1 MKPRLFEALM
11 AKDSEQKRCYEEL
24 KRKVETNTFL
34 KRYVAM
40 GVKEGLFSDSAY
52 ALGRMHNTM
61 VESAWPELIGRSIIN
76 VMPTSEALERFPL
89 DAGAV
94 AYEYAEGGVTQL
106 SGKKPT
112 KLDVSTDILV
122 ESGDDW
128 TQEFT
133 EDATWNVM
141 DRMVGNV
148 GRAVGLKETQKILTL
163 YNAIAAGDL
172 AGGAVVAGGG
182 AVLSW
187 AGLLALRAQVRNQ
200 SGGGWRPNVLAIS
213 EMQAH
218 QLLND
223 DKFVNSVYLPSSQTD
238 LDQGVIGS
246 VLGMK
251 VQVSTEITNGV
262 AFAIDTRVASVMLLR
277 RDLTVEDWYDAKTG
291 KSGVRGTTRFGLG
304 VLRANAVAKMTNI
317 KTTLT

>member
-1 MKPRLFEALM
+1 MKPKLFESLM
-11 AKDSEQKRCYEEL
+11 AKDGEQKHVYEAL
-24 KRKVETNTFL
+24 KHKAESNPFL
-34 KRYVAM
+34 KRYVAL
-40 GVKEGLFSDSAY
+40 GVKEGLFSDSAN
-52 ALGRMHNTM
+52 ALGRMHDAM
-61 VESAWPELIGRSIIN
+61 VEAAWPELIGRSIIN
-76 VMPTSEALERFPL
+76 VLPTTEALERFPL
-89 DAGAV
+89 DGGAV
-94 AYEYAEGGVTQL
+94 AYQCAESGIVRL

-112 KLDVSTDILV
+112 KVDVSTDILA

-128 TQEFT
+128 TQEFS

-148 GRAVGLKETQKILTL
+148 GRAVGVKETQKVIAL
-163 YNAIAAGDL
+163 YTAVAAADL
-172 AGGAVVAGGG
+172 ATGADLAGGG

-187 AGLLALRAQVRNQ
+187 AQLLALRYAVRSQN
-200 SGGGWRPNVLAIS
+200 WRPKVLAMN
-213 EMQAH
+213 EMQLH

-223 DKFVNSVYLPSSQTD
+223 DKFVKSVYLPSSQTD
-238 LDQGVIGS
+238 IEQGSIGS

-251 VQVSTEITNGV
+251 VQVSNEITNGV
-262 AFAIDTRVASVMLLR
+262 AYAVDTNIASVMLLR

-304 VLRANAVAKMTNI
+304 VLRSTAIARMTNI

>member
-11 AKDSEQKRCYEEL
+11 AKDTDQKRAYEEL
-24 KRKVETNTFL
+24 KRKAETNPFL
-34 KRYVAM
+34 KRYTAM
-40 GVKEGLFSDSAY
+40 GIKEGLFSDSAN
-52 ALGRMHNTM
+52 ALGRMHDTM
-61 VESAWPELIGRSIIN
+61 VESAWPELIGRNIIT

-89 DAGAV
+89 DGGAV
-94 AYEYAEGGVTQL
+94 AYECSEGGTVRL

-112 KLDVSTDILV
+112 KVDVSTDILV
-122 ESGDDW
+122 ESGDEW
-128 TQEFT
+128 TNEFA

-148 GRAVGLKETQKILTL
+148 GRAVGLKETQKI
-163 YNAIAAGDL
+163 IAMYTAVAAADLATGADL
-172 AGGAVVAGGG
+172 AGGA

-187 AGLLALRAQVRNQ
+187 AQLLALRYAVRSAN
-200 SGGGWRPNVLAIS
+200 WRATVLAIN
-213 EMQAH
+213 EMQLH

-223 DKFVNSVYLPSSQTD
+223 DKFVKSVYLPSSQTD
-238 LDQGVIGS
+238 IEQGTIGT

-251 VQVSTEITNGV
+251 VQTCNEITNGV
-262 AFAIDTRVASVMLLR
+262 AYAIDTRVASVMLLR

-304 VLRANAVAKMTNI
+304 VLRSTAIARMTNI
-317 KTTLT
+317 KTTLV